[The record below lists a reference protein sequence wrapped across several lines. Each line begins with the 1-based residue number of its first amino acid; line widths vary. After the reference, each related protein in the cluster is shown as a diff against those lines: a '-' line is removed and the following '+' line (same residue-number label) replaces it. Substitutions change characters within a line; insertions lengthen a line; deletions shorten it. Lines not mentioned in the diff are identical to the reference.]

1 MSGASIDQLPYYGE
15 EQRKKKDMEINRM
28 LDESYQRART
38 LIEKNKRL
46 LLRLADVDTR
56 WMNKV

>member
-15 EQRKKKDMEINRM
+15 EQRKKKDM
-28 LDESYQRART
+28 DESYQRART

-46 LLRLADVDTR
+46 LLRLADVDT
-56 WMNKV
+56 